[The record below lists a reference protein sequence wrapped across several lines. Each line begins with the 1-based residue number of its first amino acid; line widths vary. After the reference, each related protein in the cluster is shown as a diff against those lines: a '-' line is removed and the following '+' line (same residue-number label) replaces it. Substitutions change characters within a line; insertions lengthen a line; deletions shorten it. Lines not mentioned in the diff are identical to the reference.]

1 MRARSRR
8 AVAVAAVAV
17 VVAAVAIAGRIAAVN
32 ADAFSVP
39 ERRYEVGDQVD
50 LGGSFF
56 AEALEKTDGY
66 ALRVTRAEVMDAD
79 AYLARYGR
87 PGEGAAID
95 TSRDEP
101 GSVLCLTYEVRNEGA
116 EEGGILLIE
125 HQVVASERNCAYRV
139 DGELL
144 EAAYPQLAGQMGFS
158 LLPDTSFEVHVPFSA
173 QRDPGYLQ
181 TYDKAYRG
189 AIAEGPWA
197 LILANAPER
206 LVVDVVP
213 YPRSA

>member
-1 MRARSRR
+1 MRGRTRW
-8 AVAVAAVAV
+8 AAVAL
-17 VVAAVAIAGRIAAVN
+17 AVALAAAGAGVAGRIAAVN
-32 ADAFSVP
+32 ADAFAVP
-39 ERRYEVGDQVD
+39 SRHAAVGEWVD

-56 AEALEKTDGY
+56 AEALEKADGY
-66 ALRVTRAEVMDAD
+66 GLHVTGAEVMDAD
-79 AYLARYGR
+79 AYLARY
-87 PGEGAAID
+87 AASEMVLGVD

-101 GSVLCLTYEVRNEGA
+101 GSVLCLTYEVRNEEA

-125 HQVVASERNCAYRV
+125 HQVVASDRNCAYRV

-158 LLPDTSFEVHVPFSA
+158 LLPDTSFEVHVPFSV

-181 TYDKAYRG
+181 AYDRAYRG